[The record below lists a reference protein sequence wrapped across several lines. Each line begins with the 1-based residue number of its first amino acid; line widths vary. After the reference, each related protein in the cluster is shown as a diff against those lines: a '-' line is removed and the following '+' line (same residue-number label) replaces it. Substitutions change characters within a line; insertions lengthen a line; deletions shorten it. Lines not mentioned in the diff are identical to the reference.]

1 MHFNS
6 HLFFLILGAL
16 TVLPSILWLLTGVLK
31 ESAWRH
37 SSIEDLSANPANS
50 SQINTSLQGLK
61 AIATSAYAQD
71 ERCRTKWSEL
81 LQSTL
86 LRILDLAKTAPD
98 DDHKLD
104 EVSLLLAVTVFILHV
119 SDKRVI
125 CSPNILY
132 PSINA
137 FTQCFQSPSPVVR
150 QKCVRTLQ
158 SIFRHPDREVSVPYV
173 RTLSQSIFEYLLD
186 ESSRAVKSEEELLLT
201 LECVKIA
208 ELMVSDLPEPG
219 QRSQLLGVVIPILI
233 SHLLLQQDLKEPN
246 TLKLKLHDHALAK
259 LIQFGQIYPKEL
271 KEVLAQYAEL
281 KTRLEAAVIGNQA
294 RLANAKT
301 EANLA
306 QQRKVQ
312 EHKPSIKLTMDFSK
326 FTAK

>member
-1 MHFNS
+1 M
-6 HLFFLILGAL
+6 
-16 TVLPSILWLLTGVLK
+16 
-31 ESAWRH
+31 
-37 SSIEDLSANPANS
+37 
-50 SQINTSLQGLK
+50 
-61 AIATSAYAQD
+61 
-71 ERCRTKWSEL
+71 
-81 LQSTL
+81 
-86 LRILDLAKTAPD
+86 
-98 DDHKLD
+98 
-104 EVSLLLAVTVFILHV
+104 
-119 SDKRVI
+119 
-125 CSPNILY
+125 
-132 PSINA
+132 
-137 FTQCFQSPSPVVR
+137 
-150 QKCVRTLQ
+150 
-158 SIFRHPDREVSVPYV
+158 PYV